1 MSDFT
6 FFSILF
12 ISSSLF
18 GLFLGAYYGTMEY
31 RIRSNLSL
39 VTAGCFCPSCGHS
52 LPLHHQIPV
61 IGFLFL
67 KGKCRF
73 CHAPIPLRYPLT
85 EACFLLYYS
94 ATFWLFRRAPIVYLL
109 LWYGFLCLLLI
120 LRCGKQYRSLR
131 KGLLIMALY
140 HAVMAA
146 LYLILYLATF
156 RTLWL

>member
-1 MSDFT
+1 MYDST
-6 FFSILF
+6 FFGILF

-31 RIRSNLSL
+31 RIRSNLPL

-52 LPLHHQIPV
+52 LPLRHQIPV
-61 IGFLFL
+61 LGFLFL

-73 CHAPIPLRYPLT
+73 CHAPILLRYPLT
-85 EACFLLYYS
+85 EGGFLLYYG
-94 ATFWLFRRAPIVYLL
+94 ATFCLFRRTPVGYLI
-109 LWYGFLCLLLI
+109 LWFGALCLLLI
-120 LRCGKQYRSLR
+120 ARCGKQYRSLR
-131 KGLLIMALY
+131 KGLLIMAIY
-140 HAVMAA
+140 HAVIAA

>member
-1 MSDFT
+1 MYDST
-6 FFSILF
+6 FFGILF

-31 RIRSNLSL
+31 RIRSNLPL

-52 LPLHHQIPV
+52 LPLRHQIPV
-61 IGFLFL
+61 LGFLFL

-73 CHAPIPLRYPLT
+73 CHAPILLRYPLT
-85 EACFLLYYS
+85 EGGFLLYYG
-94 ATFWLFRRAPIVYLL
+94 ATFCLFRRTPVVYLI
-109 LWYGFLCLLLI
+109 LWYGALCLLLI
-120 LRCGKQYRSLR
+120 ARCGKQYRSLR
-131 KGLLIMALY
+131 KGLLIMAIY
-140 HAVMAA
+140 HAVIAA

>member
-1 MSDFT
+1 MYDST
-6 FFSILF
+6 FFGILF

-31 RIRSNLSL
+31 RIRSNLPL

-52 LPLHHQIPV
+52 LPLRHQIPV
-61 IGFLFL
+61 LGFLFL

-85 EACFLLYYS
+85 EGGFLLYYGS
-94 ATFWLFRRAPIVYLL
+94 TFCLFRRTPVVYLI
-109 LWYGFLCLLLI
+109 LWYGALCLLLI
-120 LRCGKQYRSLR
+120 ARCGKQYRSLR
-131 KGLLIMALY
+131 KGLLIMAIY
-140 HAVMAA
+140 HAVIAA

>member
-1 MSDFT
+1 MYDST
-6 FFSILF
+6 FFGILF

-31 RIRSNLSL
+31 RIRSNLPL

-52 LPLHHQIPV
+52 LPLRHQIPV
-61 IGFLFL
+61 LGFLFL

-73 CHAPIPLRYPLT
+73 CHAPILLRYPLT
-85 EACFLLYYS
+85 EGGFLLYYG
-94 ATFWLFRRAPIVYLL
+94 ATFCLFRRTPVVYLI
-109 LWYGFLCLLLI
+109 LWYGARCLLLI
-120 LRCGKQYRSLR
+120 ARCGKQYRSLR
-131 KGLLIMALY
+131 KGLLIMAIY
-140 HAVMAA
+140 HAVIAA

>member
-1 MSDFT
+1 MYDST
-6 FFSILF
+6 FFGILF

-31 RIRSNLSL
+31 RIRSNLPL

-52 LPLHHQIPV
+52 LPLRHQIPV
-61 IGFLFL
+61 LGFLFL

-73 CHAPIPLRYPLT
+73 CHAPILLRYPLT
-85 EACFLLYYS
+85 EGDFLLYYG
-94 ATFWLFRRAPIVYLL
+94 ATFCLFRRTPVVYLI
-109 LWYGFLCLLLI
+109 LWYGALCLLLI
-120 LRCGKQYRSLR
+120 ARCGKQYRSLR
-131 KGLLIMALY
+131 KGLLIMAIY
-140 HAVMAA
+140 HAVIAA